1 MEDGS
6 KLGFWKRLVLAQDL
20 SDSWLEANKRLSVNG
35 YMRARIR
42 AVCTERRLNSEQ
54 SAAVLHFCQ
63 HRVTV
68 IIGLPGIG
76 KSTLVAAINE
86 LLEESKMK
94 YWVRSESNAAVYVLA
109 EKLAGEKQDQQAEG
123 FLRIWPAFS
132 EGYKCDQD
140 DTRILSLEQ
149 TIRRRLTAR
158 ENGRLGRPYWK
169 EEGDQLRSF
178 RSAHDQLASPP
189 EEDKE
194 SEDEYEKYLENLRST
209 SHDALRTLQVGY
221 AATSKG
227 IFSTAAAASG
237 PFLRRFRPQALL
249 MDESSQMTEA
259 RAVHSIVLAAQSKL
273 DRVLIIGDPKQLPP
287 AIFSLRNI
295 FLEYGNMSL
304 MERLINAGLRP
315 ITLVEQYRMYLSIS
329 SIINSTSYNGKLSD
343 GSTVRG
349 REHAARFQAF
359 MAQLATR
366 SKTPFN
372 TAISSITISP
382 ERRAALH
389 YVPQMM
395 QSQMMQGS
403 TSRYNVQTAVI
414 VLRTIF

>member
-1 MEDGS
+1 MRSACG
-6 KLGFWKRLVLAQDL
+6 LKRLRNGPDA
-20 SDSWLEANKRLSVNG
+20 RL
-35 YMRARIR
+35 RW
-42 AVCTERRLNSEQ
+42 RR
-54 SAAVLHFCQ
+54 C
-63 HRVTV
+63 
-68 IIGLPGIG
+68 P
-76 KSTLVAAINE
+76 
-86 LLEESKMK
+86 
-94 YWVRSESNAAVYVLA
+94 
-109 EKLAGEKQDQQAEG
+109 
-123 FLRIWPAFS
+123 
-132 EGYKCDQD
+132 
-140 DTRILSLEQ
+140 
-149 TIRRRLTAR
+149 
-158 ENGRLGRPYWK
+158 
-169 EEGDQLRSF
+169 LRSPHI
-178 RSAHDQLASPP
+178 RPA
-189 EEDKE
+189 
-194 SEDEYEKYLENLRST
+194 EYEVHRGMCCADFRDISRTHPRSPCLLREG
-209 SHDALRTLQVGY
+209 LQ
-221 AATSKG
+221 A
-227 IFSTAAAASG
+227 
-237 PFLRRFRPQALL
+237 
-249 MDESSQMTEA
+249 
-259 RAVHSIVLAAQSKL
+259 
-273 DRVLIIGDPKQLPP
+273 DRVLIIGDPKQVPP

-295 FLEYGNMSL
+295 FSEYGNISL

-349 REHAARFQAF
+349 REHAARFQTF